1 MHKCFKMIS
10 HYIENLAKNKEIYLR
25 IKVWPGAS
33 KTEFKAEMIDGTL
46 KIAVAAPPEKGKA
59 NIALLKFLARE
70 FSIDK
75 NNIKIISG
83 AGERLKLVKISVAP
97 QK

>member
-10 HYIENLAKNKEIYLR
+10 HYIKNLAKNKEIYLR
-25 IKVWPGAS
+25 IKVWPGAG
-33 KTEFKAEMIDGTL
+33 KTEFKEEMTDGTL
-46 KIAVAAPPEKGKA
+46 KIGVAAPPEKGKA
-59 NIALLKFLARE
+59 NTVLLKFLARE
-70 FSIDK
+70 FSVDK

-83 AGERLKLVKISVAP
+83 AGERLKLVKISAAS